1 LIQIAVAG
9 AGQWGRNH
17 VRVLAGLRG
26 ARLTWV
32 IDPDPVRR
40 KAAAERAPRARVT
53 AELAEALADP
63 ALDAVVV
70 ASPGPTHH
78 AVAAAAIAAGK
89 HVLVEKPLTT
99 EGATSWDLVR
109 RARRAGVLL
118 AVGHL
123 LLHHPVVA
131 AMKRAV
137 SARSFGAI
145 RYMHCR
151 RTNLGRM
158 RPKESALE
166 SLAPHDVSVM
176 VHLLGRWP
184 TAVTARGARHVQPH
198 YDDVVFL
205 GLRFPGGV
213 LGQIHLSWLEPLKVR
228 RISVVGERA
237 MAVFDDMEVE
247 HKLQILHAQIP
258 PPPVIPGRPPAPVRV
273 THPRIAAGEPLGAE
287 LRAFLRAIRT
297 GTPSLTPGEDGAR
310 VVRVMEAARA
320 SLEQDGREVAL
331 RIR

>member
-1 LIQIAVAG
+1 MIRIAVAG

-17 VRVLAGLRG
+17 VRVLASLPG

-32 IDPDPVRR
+32 ADPDPVRR
-40 KAAAERAPRARVT
+40 DAAAALAPRARVT
-53 AELAEALADP
+53 DDIVEALADP
-63 ALDAVVV
+63 TLDAVVV

-78 AVAAAAIAAGK
+78 AVASAAIAAGK

-99 EGATSWDLVR
+99 RSETSWDLVR
-109 RARRAGVLL
+109 RARKRGVLL

-123 LLHHPVVA
+123 LLYHPVVR

-145 RYMHCR
+145 RYMHAQ

-158 RPKESALE
+158 RPHESALE

-184 TAVTARGARHVQPH
+184 TAVTATGARHVQPT

-205 GLRFPGGV
+205 GLRFPGNV
-213 LGQIHLSWLEPLKVR
+213 VAQISLSWLEPQKAR
-228 RISVVGERA
+228 RVSVVGEHA
-237 MAVFDDMEVE
+237 MAVFDDMAPE
-247 HKLQILHAQIP
+247 HKLQVLHAKIP
-258 PPPVIPGRPPAPVRV
+258 PEPIVPGRPPAPVRS
-273 THPRIAAGEPLGAE
+273 TYPRIAAREPLREE
-287 LRAFLRAIRT
+287 LLAFVKAIRT
-297 GTPSLTPGEDGAR
+297 GTPAETPGEDGAR
-310 VVRVMEAARA
+310 VMRVMDAAQA
-320 SLEQDGREVAL
+320 SLDSGGHEIAL